1 MRFIVRLRRS
11 TSIVVGEQRIILDC
25 LEPESMVIYRNT
37 LYHREVRVHI
47 AGYRRS
53 FAKETIWLAVSDRV
67 NLTSHVRAYLKS
79 RFHLHRVLLRNVR
92 VLERVLFP
100 PGRFDFE
107 RKVLLPK

>member
-11 TSIVVGEQRIILDC
+11 TSIVVGEQITIFD
-25 LEPESMVIYRNT
+25 
-37 LYHREVRVHI
+37 LYGEIRVHI

-53 FAKETIWLAVSDRV
+53 FAKETIWFAVSDGV
-67 NLTSHVRAYLKS
+67 NLTSYVRAYLKS
-79 RFHLHRVLLRNVR
+79 RFHLHRVLFRNVHI
-92 VLERVLFP
+92 LERPLFP

>member
-25 LEPESMVIYRNT
+25 LEPESMVIYRNA
-37 LYHREVRVHI
+37 LYHGEVRVHT

-53 FAKETIWLAVSDRV
+53 FAKETIWLAASDGV
-67 NLTSHVRAYLKS
+67 NLASYVRAYLKS
-79 RFHLHRVLLRNVR
+79 RFHLHRVLFRNVHI
-92 VLERVLFP
+92 LERPLFP

-107 RKVLLPK
+107 IEVLLPR